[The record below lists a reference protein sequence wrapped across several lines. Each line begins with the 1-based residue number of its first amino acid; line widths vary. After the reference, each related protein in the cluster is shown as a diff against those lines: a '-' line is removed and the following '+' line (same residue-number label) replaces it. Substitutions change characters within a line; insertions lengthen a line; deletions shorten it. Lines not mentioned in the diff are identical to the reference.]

1 KLPFSKNQ
9 DDKVLHKVVFLCR
22 LVWNEL

>member
-1 KLPFSKNQ
+1 LPFSIKQ

>member
-1 KLPFSKNQ
+1 NQ